1 MKIKTKLLLEV
12 FILFLLIGTISLI
25 SIVNTKQ
32 VQETFS
38 SISTETLPVLNTLK
52 NMRYASTQISAITM
66 EIILIEDETRNL
78 SGDQY
83 QELEEILEMNFFKI
97 EQAKTLFNESFS
109 EYSNSILYIKW
120 LSTVAAD

>member
-25 SIVNTKQ
+25 SIINTKQ

-52 NMRYASTQISAITM
+52 NMRYASTQISATTM

-78 SGDQY
+78 SGSQY
-83 QELEEILEMNFFKI
+83 QELEEILETNFFKI
-97 EQAKTLFNESFS
+97 EQAKTLFNRIIFRIFQS
-109 EYSNSILYIKW
+109 
-120 LSTVAAD
+120 